1 MLKMSGFLAG
11 TFATIVTLPIFA
23 LIVFYYIAKAVTRN
37 NKKSFHLAI
46 DASTLFFILAVHFI
60 IIIIWETSL
69 FSVILTVLL
78 IIATVMVLTHY
89 KIKEEI
95 HFKRVFKGF
104 WRLNFLLFFLA
115 YFCLLTFG
123 IIKRVFDTFG

>member
-1 MLKMSGFLAG
+1 MSGILAG
-11 TFATIVTLPIFA
+11 TFATIITLPIFA
-23 LIVFYYIAKAVTRN
+23 LIAFFYIAKLVTRN
-37 NKKSFHLAI
+37 NKKSFHLAV

-60 IIIIWETSL
+60 MIIIWDTSFL
-69 FSVILTVLL
+69 SVILTVLL
-78 IIATVMVLTHY
+78 FIATVMVLTHY

-95 HFKRVFKGF
+95 HFRRVFKGF

-123 IIKRVFDTFG
+123 IMKRVFETFG

>member
-1 MLKMSGFLAG
+1 MSGILAY
-11 TFATIVTLPIFA
+11 TFATIVTLPVFA
-23 LIVFYYIAKAVTRN
+23 LIVFYFIARAATRN

-60 IIIIWETSL
+60 MIIIWETSFL
-69 FSVILTVLL
+69 SLILTVLL
-78 IIATVMVLTHY
+78 VIATVMVLTHY
-89 KIKEEI
+89 KFKEEI

-104 WRLNFLLFFLA
+104 WRLNFLLFFFA

-123 IIKRVFDTFG
+123 IMKRVFDAFA

>member
-1 MLKMSGFLAG
+1 MSGILAG

-23 LIVFYYIAKAVTRN
+23 MIAFFYIAKLVTRN

-60 IIIIWETSL
+60 MIIIWDTSFL
-69 FSVILTVLL
+69 SVILTVLL
-78 IIATVMVLTHY
+78 LIATVMVLTHY

-95 HFKRVFKGF
+95 HFRRVFKGF
-104 WRLNFLLFFLA
+104 WRLNFLLFFLT

-123 IIKRVFDTFG
+123 IIKRVFETFA